1 MGEDGALRAETDV
14 ERARGALDALG
25 PFGTFAGIVPPV
37 FDAAVR
43 ILHPVDGP
51 DGRPVRWRDVAEVAG
66 TVLHPLA
73 QWERL
78 VGLHADEYGPPRTG
92 VLPLDE
98 LAALAGV
105 LARHTSTPGDCLAA
119 FWEGF
124 GVLTGGTSVRFVSVR
139 GDPEP
144 PSWIDDTRPTGWEH
158 PEIAAAGG
166 IELPGRDCLLFS
178 LDVRALADRRWARES
193 GFADAAGLTVQTPTA
208 LWPED
213 LAWYLASEIDF
224 DSTVIGGSRALV
236 DAVTAL
242 AADGTIEALEL
253 PDEVDLTS
261 RGDLVNRRPGA

>member
-1 MGEDGALRAETDV
+1 MGEYGALRAETGVD
-14 ERARGALDALG
+14 RANRALDALG

-43 ILHPVDGP
+43 ILHLVEESG
-51 DGRPVRWRDVAEVAG
+51 GRTVRWREVAEVAG

-78 VGLHADEYGPPRTG
+78 VGEHSAQYGPPRTG

-98 LAALAGV
+98 LAVLAGA
-105 LARHTSTPGDCLAA
+105 LARHTTTPESCLAA

-124 GVLTGGTSVRFVSVR
+124 GVLTGGTSVLLTSVR
-139 GDPEP
+139 GDPERP
-144 PSWIDDTRPTGWEH
+144 AWLDDDRPTGGEH
-158 PEIAAAGG
+158 PEIAAAASIG
-166 IELPGRDCLLFS
+166 LPGRDCLLLS
-178 LDVRALADRRWARES
+178 LDVRALADRAWARES
-193 GFADAAGLTVQTPTA
+193 GFADAPGLTEQTPTA

-236 DAVTAL
+236 DEIVAL
-242 AADGTIEALEL
+242 AAEGSIEALEL

-261 RGDLVNRRPGA
+261 AGDTVNRPRG